1 MASATYYLKYRPQ
14 KVSELDSVS
23 VRESLEKILKSK
35 KIPHAFLFSGPKGTG
50 KTSAARIVAKAINC
64 VGKRKNFEPCGK
76 CDVCQEI
83 TNGSSLDLIEID
95 AASNRGID
103 DIRSLREKIK
113 LAPAKCRYKVYIID
127 EAHMLTTEAF
137 NALLKTLE
145 EPPAHAIFILCT
157 TEPEKLPKTIVS
169 RCLQIKFQKARKD
182 EVVNSLKR
190 VVKGEKLD
198 IEKDVLEEISANAEG
213 SFRDA
218 QKILDQLSLVNR
230 KVTLKEAKKLLG
242 KIEELQPDKLLL
254 ALVLRDVKAAL
265 LEIDRIV
272 NFGADLEVYTQGLLE
287 NLRWLLLNKV
297 GLTVLEMEEET
308 LLEEMESKFDKVDLL
323 RLINLFS
330 RVALEIKTS
339 QIAQLPLELAVVE
352 WCEANAL
359 GSNGG
364 STSFQTQ
371 ASRQS
376 RDTVAEGDLM
386 KTSSRAN
393 SPRAE
398 EKNGEAS
405 QNLSGSLH
413 SQTVDQNSPASP
425 KSLDGGGSKRAPS
438 SSSGKGN
445 LNEILAKWDELLA
458 GVRPLNHSVEALL
471 RACRPIKLDGQNL
484 TLEVF
489 YKFHKERLETEKC
502 RLIIE
507 EVASQLLGLP
517 VKLKCI
523 LGEKKSNFEPKAE
536 ETSEEK
542 IAAGLEDDNIL
553 DVAGKIFNGKI
564 VD

>member
-14 KVSELDSVS
+14 KVSELDLIS

-35 KIPHAFLFSGPKGTG
+35 KIPHAFLFSGPKGIG
-50 KTSAARIVAKAINC
+50 KTSAARIFAKSINC
-64 VGKRKNFEPCGK
+64 LGKRKDFEPCNK

-113 LAPAKCRYKVYIID
+113 LSPAKCRYKVYIVD

-145 EPPAHAIFILCT
+145 EPPAHAVFILCT

-169 RCLQIKFQKARKD
+169 RCLQIKFQKAKKE
-182 EVVNSLKR
+182 EVINSLKR
-190 VVKGEKLD
+190 VVKGEKLEV
-198 IEKDVLEEISANAEG
+198 EKEVLAEISVNAEG

-218 QKILDQLSLVNR
+218 QKILDQLSLANR
-230 KVTLKEAKKLLG
+230 KISLKEAKKLLG

-254 ALVLRDVKAAL
+254 ALAEKNIKTAL
-265 LEIDRIV
+265 LEIDRVV
-272 NFGADLEVYTQGLLE
+272 NFGADLEVYTQSLLE
-287 NLRWLLLNKV
+287 NLRWLLLNKA

-308 LLEEMESKFDKVDLL
+308 LLKEMESKFDKVDLL

-330 RVALEIKTS
+330 RATLEIKTS
-339 QIAQLPLELAVVE
+339 SIAQLPLELAVIE
-352 WCEANAL
+352 WNEMSH
-359 GSNGG
+359 GSDSG
-364 STSFQTQ
+364 STSLQTQ

-376 RDTVAEGDLM
+376 RDTVSPANQRADLM
-386 KTSSRAN
+386 KTSSHAD
-393 SPRAE
+393 PPHAGI
-398 EKNGEAS
+398 KDEAS

-413 SQTVDQNSPASP
+413 GQTVDQNSPASP
-425 KSLDGGGSKRAPS
+425 KSLDGGGSKMVPS
-438 SSSGKGN
+438 SFKNETGLK
-445 LNEILAKWDELLA
+445 EILARWDELLA

-502 RLIIE
+502 RLIVE

-523 LGEKKSNFEPKAE
+523 LGEKKNSFIEDKVE
-536 ETSEEK
+536 EIQEVEN
-542 IAAGLEDDNIL
+542 DIL
-553 DVAGKIFNGKI
+553 DVANKIFNGKI

>member
-14 KVSELDSVS
+14 KVSELDLIS

-35 KIPHAFLFSGPKGTG
+35 KIPHAFLFSGPKGIG
-50 KTSAARIVAKAINC
+50 KTSAARIFAKSINC
-64 VGKRKNFEPCGK
+64 PGKRKDFEPCNK

-113 LAPAKCRYKVYIID
+113 LSPARCRYKVYIID

-145 EPPAHAIFILCT
+145 EPPAHAVFILCT

-169 RCLQIKFQKARKD
+169 RCLQIKFQKAKKE
-182 EVVNSLKR
+182 EVINSLKR
-190 VVKGEKLD
+190 VVKGEKLEV
-198 IEKDVLEEISANAEG
+198 EKEVLAEISVNAEG

-218 QKILDQLSLVNR
+218 QKILDQLSLANR
-230 KVTLKEAKKLLG
+230 KISLKEAKKLLG

-254 ALVLRDVKAAL
+254 ALAEKNIKTAL
-265 LEIDRIV
+265 LEIDRVV

-287 NLRWLLLNKV
+287 NLRWLLLNKA

-308 LLEEMESKFDKVDLL
+308 LLKEMESKFDKVDLL

-330 RVALEIKTS
+330 RATLEIKTS
-339 QIAQLPLELAVVE
+339 QIAQLPLELAVIE
-352 WCEANAL
+352 WNEMSH
-359 GSNGG
+359 GSDSG
-364 STSFQTQ
+364 STSLQTQ

-376 RDTVAEGDLM
+376 RDTVSPANQRADLM
-386 KTSSRAN
+386 KTSSHAD
-393 SPRAE
+393 PPHAGI
-398 EKNGEAS
+398 KDEAS
-405 QNLSGSLH
+405 QNLSGPLH
-413 SQTVDQNSPASP
+413 SNSKG
-425 KSLDGGGSKRAPS
+425 KS
-438 SSSGKGN
+438 
-445 LNEILAKWDELLA
+445 LNEILEKWGDLLA

-471 RACRPIKLDGQNL
+471 RAARPIKLDGSNL

-523 LGEKKSNFEPKAE
+523 LGEKKNSFIEDKVE
-536 ETSEEK
+536 EVQEVEN
-542 IAAGLEDDNIL
+542 DIL
-553 DVAGKIFNGKI
+553 DVANKIFNGKI